1 MNIKEIKK
9 YFMAVLLILLE
20 YSEKSNPLK
29 VYKNQLWRGFFYRK
43 LLRNILITEQI
54 CMNYIIYFRYQKSV

>member
-1 MNIKEIKK
+1 
-9 YFMAVLLILLE
+9 MAALLILLE

-43 LLRNILITEQI
+43 LLRNILTTEQI
-54 CMNYIIYFRYQKSV
+54 CMNYVI